1 MIRSVGSNPTASSIL
16 GLSYSGITLSSN
28 LSDVGSIP
36 TGPAK
41 LSVRGFVFA
50 VSRVAFLTKRSDVV
64 EMMAFEKCNVA
75 STAL

>member
-41 LSVRGFVFA
+41 TIGSRNCLSRKPSSVFDGTFGRG
-50 VSRVAFLTKRSDVV
+50 RD
-64 EMMAFEKCNVA
+64 MAFIR
-75 STAL
+75 

>member
-41 LSVRGFVFA
+41 TIGSRIRLCRNPSSVFDETFGYGRDDG
-50 VSRVAFLTKRSDVV
+50 LI
-64 EMMAFEKCNVA
+64 
-75 STAL
+75 